1 VRVLLAVLE
10 HLVLCFLLL
19 LQVTLHGLLLPLL
32 GFALRAILGVDRII
46 RLGSSR
52 NGEAEAGNC
61 QAKKDS
67 QSFHKFPVN
76 GNRWPNSTPE
86 RAWSGRLSV
95 TEVTAI
101 LVG

>member
-1 VRVLLAVLE
+1 VGVLLAVLE
-10 HLVLCFLLL
+10 HLALCFLLL

-52 NGEAEAGNC
+52 NGEAGNS

-76 GNRWPNSTPE
+76 RNRWPNSTPE
-86 RAWSGRLSV
+86 WAWSGRLSV

-101 LVG
+101 PVG